1 MLYNIKEREANIS
14 NKHKM
19 LENPNWHEAD
29 QLAIYLN
36 LWGLRTNVVSSRE
49 EDLNSGPLDYKS
61 SALTNHSAFLLETS
75 AN

>member
-14 NKHKM
+14 NNYKL
-19 LENPNWHEAD
+19 LENRNWHEAD

-36 LWGLRTNVVSSRE
+36 LWGLRTNVVRE